1 MAVSESIATT
11 GQFVGGAASS
21 VSAAPEPENSSLYS
35 FVSPAA
41 SHTGTKQA
49 LFATPGLQ
57 GDPKTGLLASAD
69 EITQKVLMRAISGG
83 GMQTSASPATGSNSE
98 RVGGSSRWPG
108 DISKPSHHKGSL
120 ETLEQAKERGSRSG
134 NEWLPDYVKPSDEQL
149 NAYEIRLP
157 LVETS
162 VEVASLASAVPGKA
176 SHSSIWGNDV
186 ESETERILNSLG
198 VHPPGPRA
206 TRAVTRPVTKA

>member
-1 MAVSESIATT
+1 VAVPKSVATT
-11 GQFVGGAASS
+11 GQFVGGAASA

-69 EITQKVLMRAISGG
+69 EITQKVLMRAMSGG
-83 GMQTSASPATGSNSE
+83 GMQTPASPVSGGNFE
-98 RVGGSSRWPG
+98 MVGGSSRWSG
-108 DISKPSHHKGSL
+108 DTSKPSHDRGSQ
-120 ETLEQAKERGSRSG
+120 ETLEQTKDRGSRFG
-134 NEWLPDYVKPSDEQL
+134 NEWLPDHVKPSDEKV

-157 LVETS
+157 PIRTS
-162 VEVASLASAVPGKA
+162 VEVASPASAVPGKA

-198 VHPPGPRA
+198 VNPLRPRA
-206 TRAVTRPVTKA
+206 ARPVTRA